1 MVRWPAPERLSKV
14 STAIVER
21 FKKTAGAKE
30 LEQDGREWGLVNWPW
45 LPDAPYNFVVRA
57 ADGEE
62 RQWQGDADGKWVMRV
77 IRPAT
82 PRHAPQP

>member
-1 MVRWPAPERLSKV
+1 MVRWPAPDRLSKI
-14 STAIVER
+14 SAGILDR

-30 LEQDGREWGLVNWPW
+30 LEQDSREWILVNWPW
-45 LPDAPYNFVVRA
+45 LPDAPYTIVVRA

-62 RQWQGDADGKWVMRV
+62 RQLQGDDAGRWVVRQ

-82 PRHAPQP
+82 AA